1 MDRKLYSTW
10 MTIAALVL
18 GLVGLAM
25 ILVSIFDS
33 GAGTLALILG
43 LLFVAAGTVLNIIRM
58 RELRRSEKSGT
69 DRRNEHV

>member
-58 RELRRSEKSGT
+58 RELRRSGKAGT

>member
-1 MDRKLYSTW
+1 MDKKLYNTW
-10 MTIAALVL
+10 MTITALVL
-18 GLVGLAM
+18 GIIGLAF

-33 GAGTLALILG
+33 GARTLALILG

-58 RELRRSEKSGT
+58 RELRRSGKSGT

>member
-33 GAGTLALILG
+33 CAGTLALILG

>member
-25 ILVSIFDS
+25 ILVSI
-33 GAGTLALILG
+33 LIP
-43 LLFVAAGTVLNIIRM
+43 A
-58 RELRRSEKSGT
+58 REPSR
-69 DRRNEHV
+69 